1 MGWAHPIPV
10 TPRQNGGRLKWR
22 PPLEWCQEPLTHCV
36 RTLCVLSLALGV
48 SWLSVIPKKGCV
60 ICQLHV
66 MGGIISSHL
75 HKGASMKREM
85 LFCLACFLKE
95 RKFLKLFWK
104 REFAWRVQYLLLS
117 EIKHC
122 PAWTITRLT
131 NIFDRFNFVIC
142 QFELLY
148 DQ

>member
-10 TPRQNGGRLKWR
+10 TPHRNGGRLKWR
-22 PPLEWCQEPLTHCV
+22 LPLEWCQEPLTHCV

-66 MGGIISSHL
+66 MGGTISSHL
-75 HKGASMKREM
+75 HKGASVKREI
-85 LFCLACFLKE
+85 LFFHACFLKE
-95 RKFLKLFWK
+95 RILFWK
-104 REFAWRVQYLLLS
+104 WTLHGELQFLLLS
-117 EIKHC
+117 MIKHC
-122 PAWTITRLT
+122 PAWNLTRLT
-131 NIFDRFNFVIC
+131 KIFDKFKFVIR

-148 DQ
+148 DYR